1 LSSVH
6 TATEPEKIQAH
17 SSLGNVPNATA
28 RERFESENLLQKFCP
43 RVLMDTSKS
52 KDSNCYHRSTEDM
65 PLSESQ
71 SEAHSYNQRIW
82 NKDRRPWDGDVGS
95 VELIRRAMWKSVYQL
110 SDSRSRGYTA
120 SEVRAASLLVA
131 LEALNHGAAELGFGN
146 PYDQKRVEIGANKL
160 YESWI
165 EMKTPTSLRTEKL

>member
-1 LSSVH
+1 MALRSYRRFLVFASVCR
-6 TATEPEKIQAH
+6 PI
-17 SSLGNVPNATA
+17 
-28 RERFESENLLQKFCP
+28 
-43 RVLMDTSKS
+43 
-52 KDSNCYHRSTEDM
+52 M

-71 SEAHSYNQRIW
+71 SDSHSYNQRIW
-82 NKDRRPWDGDVGS
+82 NKDRKPWDGDVGS
-95 VELIRRAMWKSVYQL
+95 VELIRRAMWKSVYRL

-146 PYDQKRVEIGANKL
+146 PYDQKRVEMGANKL

-165 EMKTPTSLRTEKL
+165 EMKTPESLRAEKL